1 MKVTSSGID
10 IAMCSQQLINSG
22 AGAFAGFEGWVRNYN
37 DGHKVLQ
44 LEYEVYT
51 PIAESEG
58 RKIIQEAKERFD
70 ILDAQGIHRSGL
82 LEIGECAVWVGVSSV
97 HRNEAFDACRYIIDH
112 IKVRLPIWKKE
123 YYENGDSGWVNC
135 EQCTAAM

>member
-1 MKVTSSGID
+1 MKVTSSEID
-10 IAMCSQQLINSG
+10 IAMCSQQLINSS

-82 LEIGECAVWVGVSSV
+82 LEIGECAVWVGVSSA

-135 EQCTAAM
+135 EQCAAAM

>member
-1 MKVTSSGID
+1 MKVTSSGIE
-10 IAMCSQQLINSG
+10 IAMCSQQLINSS

-135 EQCTAAM
+135 EQCAAAM